1 MDLTDR
7 IMGDPAIT
15 SDFKKN
21 WLRLLAHNVYVDREY
36 RIPKKEWLRIDDL
49 LAANDAHAYMLQ
61 YAGRID
67 DRKHPWAPDARS
79 QLAAWKQE
87 SDRLIEGFAA
97 GV

>member
-21 WLRLLAHNVYVDREY
+21 WLRLLAHNVYVAHEHRV
-36 RIPKKEWLRIDDL
+36 PKKKWLRIDDL
-49 LAANDAHAYMLQ
+49 LAANDAYAYMMV

-67 DRKHPWAPDARS
+67 DRLHPWAPEARR
-79 QLAAWKQE
+79 QLAAWKEE
-87 SDRLIEGFAA
+87 SDQLIEGFAA
-97 GV
+97 RV